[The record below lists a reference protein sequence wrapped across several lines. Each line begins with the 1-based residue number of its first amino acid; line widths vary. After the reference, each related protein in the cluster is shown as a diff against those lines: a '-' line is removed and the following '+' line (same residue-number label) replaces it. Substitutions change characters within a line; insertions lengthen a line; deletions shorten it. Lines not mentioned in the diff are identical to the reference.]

1 MKTKETTHEP
11 MRTGS
16 AHAARGLF
24 KGGRGEKR
32 KKGPGGR
39 RNPLIRLD
47 LAKEIQGFSLL

>member
-24 KGGRGEKR
+24 KGERGAKR
-32 KKGPGGR
+32 KKRPWGS
-39 RNPLIRLD
+39 
-47 LAKEIQGFSLL
+47 A